1 MAILPMLKCALL
13 AGLIFDIADQVQDM
27 AQRRRS
33 ALSGE
38 VARVLGGFADGP
50 E

>member
-1 MAILPMLKCALL
+1 
-13 AGLIFDIADQVQDM
+13 M

-33 ALSGE
+33 AMSGE
-38 VARVLGGFADGP
+38 VARVLGGIADGP

>member
-1 MAILPMLKCALL
+1 
-13 AGLIFDIADQVQDM
+13 M

-38 VARVLGGFADGP
+38 VARVLGGFADGS